1 MPLYVADYDADTA
14 HLTLAE
20 DGAYSRLLRLSW
32 RTPGCT
38 MPEDDD
44 WIMRRMRVDR
54 EEFDRLIKPIISEFF
69 SVKKGRVFSAR
80 LQHEFERI
88 NATSKMR
95 SIAGKKGGHPRKAQ
109 KANGKDLSPA
119 KTKRKQLEPEPEP
132 NPKLRKK
139 DTKVSKK
146 NEQQPFL
153 RLQLF
158 LNISWLRPWSWVIRP
173 KRPRRSFGN
182 SKIIVWP
189 MAGLTWIGTPR
200 GATGSTAHFSSQS
213 STHSRHLTEVNM
225 VCKPTAH
232 SGFNALSKP
241 QQQAHREKI
250 GVRAEAILCQF
261 WRDDDTPDAV
271 RALEIEGWC
280 DVLENCTHSE
290 IRRAWAD
297 YQKTGARTQN
307 GKLCKPD
314 AGALYK
320 IIREARPR
328 PALVRKPAAQGP
340 PKPKLSKEQLETRAK
355 SANKILKDAGYRMN
369 EFGGIVT

>member
-146 NEQQPFL
+146 KRATTLPETATISQYQLAKAVELGHSPEEAEAQFRKFKDHCLANGRTYVDWNAAWRNWLNSPLFKPIINPLKAFDGGQHGLQTDSSQ
-153 RLQLF
+153 RLQ
-158 LNISWLRPWSWVIRP
+158 R
-173 KRPRRSFGN
+173 
-182 SKIIVWP
+182 IVQ
-189 MAGLTWIGTPR
+189 AA
-200 GATGSTAHFSSQS
+200 ATGT
-213 STHSRHLTEVNM
+213 
-225 VCKPTAH
+225 
-232 SGFNALSKP
+232 SG
-241 QQQAHREKI
+241 
-250 GVRAEAILCQF
+250 
-261 WRDDDTPDAV
+261 
-271 RALEIEGWC
+271 
-280 DVLENCTHSE
+280 
-290 IRRAWAD
+290 
-297 YQKTGARTQN
+297 
-307 GKLCKPD
+307 
-314 AGALYK
+314 
-320 IIREARPR
+320 
-328 PALVRKPAAQGP
+328 
-340 PKPKLSKEQLETRAK
+340 
-355 SANKILKDAGYRMN
+355 KDWG
-369 EFGGIVT
+369 

>member
-1 MPLYVADYDADTA
+1 
-14 HLTLAE
+14 
-20 DGAYSRLLRLSW
+20 
-32 RTPGCT
+32 
-38 MPEDDD
+38 
-44 WIMRRMRVDR
+44 
-54 EEFDRLIKPIISEFF
+54 
-69 SVKKGRVFSAR
+69 
-80 LQHEFERI
+80 
-88 NATSKMR
+88 
-95 SIAGKKGGHPRKAQ
+95 
-109 KANGKDLSPA
+109 
-119 KTKRKQLEPEPEP
+119 
-132 NPKLRKK
+132 
-139 DTKVSKK
+139 
-146 NEQQPFL
+146 
-153 RLQLF
+153 
-158 LNISWLRPWSWVIRP
+158 
-173 KRPRRSFGN
+173 
-182 SKIIVWP
+182 
-189 MAGLTWIGTPR
+189 
-200 GATGSTAHFSSQS
+200 
-213 STHSRHLTEVNM
+213 M

-232 SGFNALSKP
+232 SGFSALSKP